1 VQHKLPTNTKAPPF
15 PKLHVETRCR
25 YGKSNQRLVDPKVCR
40 RTQRQ
45 IKHTADLSV
54 TGHVHAVSTP
64 PLACFF
70 CHSPITA
77 ALSSPHGWK
86 IKTWSLDGRAPVAL
100 VDIVTKPYHLPTG
113 AWVQIS
119 YFSLRSNE
127 EKENPVNNV
136 FALSVFPM

>member
-1 VQHKLPTNTKAPPF
+1 MQVRKI
-15 PKLHVETRCR
+15 
-25 YGKSNQRLVDPKVCR
+25 KSAVDVPYC
-40 RTQRQ
+40 TQRQ

-70 CHSPITA
+70 CHSPIAA

-100 VDIVTKPYHLPTG
+100 VDTVTKPHLTDAFG
-113 AWVQIS
+113 SRFRIS
-119 YFSLRSNE
+119 RCDQEREREPGEYNRVFLPFPFSECGCWMKMCDRQ
-127 EKENPVNNV
+127 
-136 FALSVFPM
+136 F